1 MKHFFQVYKAHFHVT
16 MTRYM
21 EYRVELVIWLT
32 SMILRPAI
40 FVAIWTTAARQMG
53 GGIRGFSLPDLATYF
68 IASMLIYHATFAWAM
83 FEWEPRVKNGSLSYM
98 ILRPTHPIHRDIG
111 ENITFKI
118 ATLPVMV
125 VTGIVLALTFHP
137 VLHTQASQILPF
149 IVVMVFAWALHF
161 ALAWTLAMTA
171 FYTTQV
177 DAINVVFFFLMLLFS
192 GQMAP
197 LALMPPLIQKISMAL
212 PFWWF
217 MGFPVE
223 LIMGR
228 LSMVQIVHGIGMQAI
243 WLTIAMVG
251 LVLVWNRGIK
261 TYTAVG
267 I

>member
-1 MKHFFQVYKAHFHVT
+1 MKHFFQVYRGHFHVT

-21 EYRVELVIWLT
+21 EYRIELVIWLA
-32 SMILRPAI
+32 SMILRPTI

-53 GGIRGFSLPDLATYF
+53 GGMRGFSLPDLATYF
-68 IASMLIYHATFAWAM
+68 IASMLIYHFTFAWVM

-98 ILRPTHPIHRDIG
+98 ILRPTHVIHRDIG

-118 ATLPVMV
+118 ATLPVMLL
-125 VTGIVLALTFHP
+125 TAIVLSLTFHP
-137 VLHTQASQILPF
+137 ALHTHPSQIIPF
-149 IVVMVFAWALHF
+149 LVVMVLAWAMHF
-161 ALAWTLAMTA
+161 AIAWTLAMSS
-171 FYTTQV
+171 FFTTQV

-197 LALMPPLIQKISMAL
+197 LGFMPPVVQTISLHL

-223 LIMGR
+223 LLMGR
-228 LSMVQIVHGIGMQAI
+228 LSDAQIIHGVGMQVI
-243 WLTIAMVG
+243 WLTASLAVMS
-251 LVLVWNRGIK
+251 LVWKKGLK
-261 TYTAVG
+261 SYTAVG